1 MSTQYNNGFCPQC
14 GALLRDGVCPCCHFG
29 ENNTQNAYD
38 SFSQSGFDSQ
48 QGGYDGGY
56 GNVTQ
61 NSFDGQQ
68 NSYGNATQNSYD
80 GGYGN
85 ATQSNYG
92 NGGQSGYG
100 YQGADP
106 YANPYHDSFYQTQVP
121 QTKSKSS
128 TVQAVIVGVIMA
140 VVTVVAVAA
149 TAVYSSSLPK
159 SYDSAD
165 GDADSYSDDWDYDWD
180 DDSYDDDWSDSD
192 NFDPRPLED
201 DIDWADKS
209 WKEEPQ
215 NYSKEDVW
223 DAKQRYYED
232 LRSCIDE
239 NVSYQLSYK
248 TEEQL
253 DKDQDV
259 CMRVTY
265 YQLEGDIPNLDEI
278 NEQLKA
284 TALTD
289 LEAYNLEKE
298 FYDEVF
304 EAYGAGYIVE
314 ATTYVTYNDDS
325 IISFVTHSNN
335 KNTYMSGMHL
345 YCVTVDL
352 ETGMVLDNM
361 NMLDVDHD
369 FVEHVVESSNKQ
381 NGSISYLDD
390 TDIDELVYEFENPEN
405 LIVFY
410 TPCGLEVGLSYY
422 SYYEYGWFTTTLRD
436 YETYLKSY

>member
-48 QGGYDGGY
+48 QGGYNDG
-56 GNVTQ
+56 NT
-61 NSFDGQQ
+61 NTAQ
-68 NSYGNATQNSYD
+68 NSYGNQGYGSQPQS
-80 GGYGN
+80 GYGN
-85 ATQSNYG
+85 A
-92 NGGQSGYG
+92 GQSGYG
-100 YQGADP
+100 YQGTDP
-106 YANPYHDSFYQTQVP
+106 YANPYHNSFYQTQIT
-121 QTKSKSS
+121 QTKSKNSNM
-128 TVQAVIVGVIMA
+128 QAVIAGVIMA
-140 VVTVVAVAA
+140 VVTIVAVSA
-149 TAVYSSSLPK
+149 TAVYCSNLPK
-159 SYDSAD
+159 SYDHAD
-165 GDADSYSDDWDYDWD
+165 GDSDSYSDDWDYDWD
-180 DDSYDDDWSDSD
+180 DDSYDDDQSDSGS
-192 NFDPRPLED
+192 FDPRPYED
-201 DIDWADKS
+201 EINWEDKS

-215 NYSKEDVW
+215 NYSKDDVW
-223 DAKQRYYED
+223 DAKQRYYEE

-248 TEEQL
+248 AEEQL

-259 CMRVTY
+259 CMRVAY
-265 YQLEGDIPNLDEI
+265 YQLDGDIPNLDEI

-289 LEAYNLEKE
+289 MEAYNLEKD
-298 FYDEVF
+298 FYDEAF
-304 EAYGAGYIVE
+304 EAYGAGYIVD

-325 IISFVTHSNN
+325 IISFVTYSEK

-345 YCVTVDL
+345 YCITVDL
-352 ETGMVLDNM
+352 ETGMVLDNL
-361 NMLDVDHD
+361 NMLDVDRD

-381 NGSISYLDD
+381 NGSISYLDNM
-390 TDIDELVYEFENPEN
+390 DIDELVYEFENPEN

-422 SYYEYGWFTTTLRD
+422 SYYEYGWFTTTLKD
-436 YETYLKSY
+436 YEKYLKSY